1 MRTSKSSV
9 SFQRNADGAD
19 REQLRR
25 PRARSSLDTFLIP
38 GRTRL
43 PSSKTSVPDPVD
55 LQITQGLLNSESF
68 KAPKKSANHVD
79 KPASWFTS
87 EHDCSIDR
95 DQSSKGRLK
104 VNGRGILIVSPS
116 PKPRC
121 KKPPKPQANNSREA
135 IGMPAPSGGSGHS
148 AAPLIYGRM
157 TSQSGEQGFNPFD
170 GPFDS
175 GPGSLPTSGTWSTIS
190 NRIFSDSSGA
200 SSFRGTQEFV
210 DEYNRLALKH
220 GLPRLTEA
228 PVHLDI
234 GTSFANTVLYR
245 S

>member
-9 SFQRNADGAD
+9 SFKRNADGPD

-25 PRARSSLDTFLIP
+25 PRARSSLDTFVIP

-68 KAPKKSANHVD
+68 KAPKKSANHAE

-95 DQSSKGRLK
+95 DQSSKGQLK

-135 IGMPAPSGGSGHS
+135 IGMPALYGGSGHS
-148 AAPLIYGRM
+148 AAPLFYGRL
-157 TSQSGEQGFNPFD
+157 TSQSGEQGLNPCD

-210 DEYNRLALKH
+210 YEYNRLALKH
-220 GLPRLTEA
+220 GLPRFTEA

-234 GTSFANTVLYR
+234 GTSFTSTVL
-245 S
+245 